1 MDEFVRKY
9 ALKVRKRGG
18 AVNTTL
24 VVAGA
29 KGIVESLD
37 RTRLVEYG
45 GDITFTTSWAKF
57 LLNPSSAAWA
67 EAIIHRSA
75 KDGSVTE

>member
-9 ALKVRKRGG
+9 VLKVRKRGG

-45 GDITFTTSWAKF
+45 GDITFTTSGRNFF
-57 LLNPSSAAWA
+57 LTLQVQHGRRQLFTGVPETGA
-67 EAIIHRSA
+67 
-75 KDGSVTE
+75 